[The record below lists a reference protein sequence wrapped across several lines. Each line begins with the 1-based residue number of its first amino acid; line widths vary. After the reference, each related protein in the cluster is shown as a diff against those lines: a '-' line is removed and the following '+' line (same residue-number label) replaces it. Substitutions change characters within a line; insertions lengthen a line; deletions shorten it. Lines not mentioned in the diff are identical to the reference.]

1 MGRTL
6 ARHLRSFGE
15 VHLAAS
21 LAEAYELL
29 PKLPQLGALILDWGL
44 PDGTGGEL
52 LAHLGDDRSVP
63 CLVVTGQLD
72 ADVLNA
78 AQLFGAEVTI
88 KPSVTKNVEA
98 FMSRVTGRA
107 RFVDDALEEYV
118 ALWGLT
124 PRHREILQRAA
135 TGVARSELAAQLG
148 VAEATLKSHI
158 RTMKKRTGAPSL
170 STMVQEVLVRALRR
184 LS

>member
-1 MGRTL
+1 
-6 ARHLRSFGE
+6 
-15 VHLAAS
+15 
-21 LAEAYELL
+21 
-29 PKLPQLGALILDWGL
+29 
-44 PDGTGGEL
+44 
-52 LAHLGDDRSVP
+52 
-63 CLVVTGQLD
+63 
-72 ADVLNA
+72 
-78 AQLFGAEVTI
+78 
-88 KPSVTKNVEA
+88 
-98 FMSRVTGRA
+98 MSRVTGRA